1 MIRNF
6 IGAVAFSAALAALP
20 ATASA
25 DHDRGGWGRSSAYS
39 YFAQDF
45 RDAHD
50 AIRYG
55 RRNGDFTP
63 YDAESFRIELD
74 DIHERLDS
82 YAYNDGR
89 LSGWEIQDIRRR
101 FDRLYGFMRH
111 ERRQQRRYDG
121 WRDWR

>member
-6 IGAVAFSAALAALP
+6 IGAVVFSVALAALP

-25 DHDRGGWGRSSAYS
+25 DHDRGSWERSSAYS
-39 YFAQDF
+39 HFAQDF
-45 RDAHD
+45 RDARD

-74 DIHERLDS
+74 RIHERLEF

-89 LSGWEIQDIRRR
+89 LSAWEARDIRRR
-101 FDRLYGFMRH
+101 FDQLYDFMRH
-111 ERRQQRRYDG
+111 ESRQQRRYGG